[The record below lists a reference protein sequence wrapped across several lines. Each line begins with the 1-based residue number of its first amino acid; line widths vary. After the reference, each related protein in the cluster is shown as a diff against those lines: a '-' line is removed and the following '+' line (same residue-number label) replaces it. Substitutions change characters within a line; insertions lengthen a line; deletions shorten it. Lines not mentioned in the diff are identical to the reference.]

1 MTSLDA
7 LIALVVGL
15 AAVSGFR
22 SGLVAGAWGLTAWG
36 LGLLIADAAQARIAP
51 LLAPS
56 LGAFAMLAP
65 ALSFALALVIAEAA
79 LAVVGRLVIAPLRAL
94 VRKGRITGALDRLLG
109 LVPGLAR
116 GLLVSAVAL
125 TAARA
130 FPIDV
135 NLREALDGS
144 TVARL
149 LVAAVD
155 VARSVVRP

>member
-1 MTSLDA
+1 MTTIDA

-22 SGLVAGAWGLTAWG
+22 SGLVAGVWGLTAWG

-56 LGAFAMLAP
+56 LGAFAILAP
-65 ALSFALALVIAEAA
+65 ALSFVVALVAAEAA
-79 LAVVGRLVIAPLRAL
+79 LAVAGRLVIVPLRAL

-109 LVPGLAR
+109 LAPGMAR

-130 FPIDV
+130 LPIDAT
-135 NLREALDGS
+135 LREALDGS

-155 VARSVVRP
+155 VARAAARP